1 MPHAAYH
8 IAVTLPLLGAALLQ
22 PVRAAQL
29 AGTPLLEERF
39 EEGWDERWQEQK
51 LAWRKTQFRVVEHD
65 QDQVLRADSYRAAS
79 GVWRAVRLAAPVSGS
94 LSWRWK
100 VERPVQRTGREREK
114 RGDDYAARVFVVFGG
129 AFADPDTRAVCYV
142 WAKDLPVGSTFPSPY
157 TENVAMVVV
166 ASGDSLV
173 GQRAREERDFVSDYT
188 AFFGE
193 PPTAVSAVAVMVD
206 TDNTW
211 SEARTFFDDIVLVA
225 R

>member
-1 MPHAAYH
+1 MPHAAFR
-8 IAVTLPLLGAALLQ
+8 IAVTLPLLGLSALQ
-22 PVRAAQL
+22 PVGAAQL
-29 AGTPLLEERF
+29 GGTPLLEERF
-39 EEGWDERWQEQK
+39 EEGWEERWQEQK
-51 LAWRKTQFRVVEHD
+51 LAWRKNRFRVVE
-65 QDQVLRADSYRAAS
+65 QDEGPVLRADSYRAAS
-79 GVWRAVRLAAPVSGS
+79 GLWRAVMLDAPMSGS
-94 LSWRWK
+94 ISWRWK
-100 VERPVQRTGREREK
+100 VERPVQRSGREREK

-157 TENVAMVVV
+157 SENVAMVVV
-166 ASGDSLV
+166 VSGDSLV
-173 GQRAREERDFVSDYT
+173 GQWAEVKRDFVSDYT

-211 SEARTFFDDIVLVA
+211 SEARTFFDDIVLLA